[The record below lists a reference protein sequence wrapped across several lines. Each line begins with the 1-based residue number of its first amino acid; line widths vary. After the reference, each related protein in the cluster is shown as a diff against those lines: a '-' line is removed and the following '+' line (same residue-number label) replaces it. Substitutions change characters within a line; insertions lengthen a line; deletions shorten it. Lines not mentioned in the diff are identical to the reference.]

1 MSATEPVLPATRRPM
16 PAPEP
21 PPEPRSSKRP
31 AEIEQELQE
40 TTDRLAWKVDE
51 LVQRVHPKQV
61 ARRGAATVREKLTTP
76 KGRPRAEVVGAAI
89 GALVGVTVLVWRA
102 RRRR

>member
-1 MSATEPVLPATRRPM
+1 M

-40 TTDRLAWKVDE
+40 TTDRLAWRVDE

-61 ARRGAATVREKLTTP
+61 ARRGAATIREKLTTP
-76 KGRPRAEVVGAAI
+76 TGRPRAEVVGAAI
-89 GALVGVTVLVWRA
+89 GALAGVTVLVWRA